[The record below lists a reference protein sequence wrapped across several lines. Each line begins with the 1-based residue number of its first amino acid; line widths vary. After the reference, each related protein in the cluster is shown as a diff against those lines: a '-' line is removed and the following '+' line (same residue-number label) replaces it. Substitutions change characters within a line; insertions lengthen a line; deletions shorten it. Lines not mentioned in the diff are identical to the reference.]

1 MATLLHTH
9 AHRALDQLAQA
20 MKAVRRRQDH
30 KGVHGLRVA
39 LKKVRT
45 LLRLADAMGSGG
57 APPKGPTKRLL
68 ALFKAAGAQREP
80 EVSAQVLDTFA
91 GHDLARK
98 AYQAQLNARAKQA
111 ERGLVKALKAF
122 GKRDAERL
130 LDHFTSISQG
140 LTYSQETRA
149 ASRYCEAERIAAR
162 AMMAN
167 SDRDDALHEVRKH
180 LKNAWH
186 TLRLLDRNGALDEVE
201 QHTLE
206 RLGSLQEALGD
217 WHDLFVVWADLGTRG
232 GTVVELRNAVEKRLH
247 ERRRQLVDRL
257 REVLGA

>member
-9 AHRALDQLAQA
+9 AHRALDQLVQA
-20 MKAVRRRQDH
+20 MKTVQKRPDH
-30 KGVHGLRVA
+30 KRVHGLRVA

-80 EVSAQVLDTFA
+80 EVSAQVLESFA

-98 AYQAQLNARAKQA
+98 AYQAHLNARAKQA

-122 GKRDAERL
+122 GRRDAERL
-130 LDHFTSISQG
+130 LEHLTAISQG
-140 LTYSQETRA
+140 LTSSQERNA
-149 ASRYCEAERIAAR
+149 ALRYIEAEHASAL

-167 SDRDDALHEVRKH
+167 SERDDALHEVRKH

-186 TLRLLDRNGALDEVE
+186 TLRLLERSGALGQPQ

-206 RLGSLQEALGD
+206 HLDGLQEALGQ

-232 GTVVELRNAVEKRLH
+232 GTVVELRNAVENRLH
-247 ERRRQLVDRL
+247 ERRRQLVGRL
-257 REVLGA
+257 REVLGE